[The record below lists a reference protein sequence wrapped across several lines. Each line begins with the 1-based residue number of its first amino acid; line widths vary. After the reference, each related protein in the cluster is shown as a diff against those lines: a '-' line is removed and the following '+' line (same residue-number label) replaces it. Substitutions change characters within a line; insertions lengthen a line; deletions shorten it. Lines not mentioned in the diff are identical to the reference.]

1 MKALVTRLQRLE
13 PRFGSAIAAM
23 RPPRP
28 SMAPV
33 IAAVLDR
40 WGIVRDSNESLLEV
54 FARAIG
60 LTPRELK
67 AELMRRAGLE
77 RRVTENDQQQALRET
92 GTTGIPFH
100 TGWGADRASA
110 HVYLAGRKLTRGT
123 AD

>member
-1 MKALVTRLQRLE
+1 MKALTTRLRRLE
-13 PRFGSAIAAM
+13 TRFGSAIAAM

-40 WGIVRDSNESLLEV
+40 WGIVRDSNESLLEA

-67 AELMRRAGLE
+67 AELMRRAGLV
-77 RRVTENDQQQALRET
+77 RR
-92 GTTGIPFH
+92 
-100 TGWGADRASA
+100 
-110 HVYLAGRKLTRGT
+110 
-123 AD
+123 